1 VKAHE
6 RGGPRAPAGSP
17 RRHDAAR
24 SGASRADG
32 GDEVH
37 STAST
42 PLLLRRREVLAAL
55 GATLGAAVLPAL
67 PGCGDR
73 GTAPSF
79 LTAGEQ
85 AILASL
91 VDRVLPPNDEPGAR
105 ALGAADYVDRLLSA
119 FDGAGEPSIY
129 AGGPFSG
136 RNPYP
141 DDADGTA
148 SSRFPRDDFARF
160 LPLSRLQEIRW
171 RAELFGTAAVPGAD
185 VNDAILGPRR
195 GLRDIYREGLA
206 RTDEV
211 SIAEAGA
218 PFADLPTEEQ
228 DRIFEIL
235 ERTFL
240 PEPRH
245 AGTFLDLLIGHTLE
259 ACFAPPAYGGNRD
272 AAGWAMIGLEGDVQ
286 PLGFSIYSR
295 AIDGYVERPDHPMS
309 TPNPDE
315 IGPDGQLR
323 PRPLSAEGER
333 IQANILTLANLT
345 STD

>member
-1 VKAHE
+1 MNRKAAGE
-6 RGGPRAPAGSP
+6 PRATSSEEPAP
-17 RRHDAAR
+17 RGVAR
-24 SGASRADG
+24 SAGASSHDG
-32 GDEVH
+32 
-37 STAST
+37 TASAT
-42 PLLLRRREVLAAL
+42 PLLLKRREVLAAL

-73 GTAPSF
+73 STAPSF
-79 LTAGEQ
+79 LAAEERAT
-85 AILASL
+85 LAAL
-91 VDRVLPPNDEPGAR
+91 VDRVLPPDDEPGAR

-119 FDGAGEPSIY
+119 FDWAGTPAIY

-136 RNPYP
+136 RTPYP
-141 DDADGTA
+141 DDANGTP
-148 SSRFPRDDFARF
+148 SSDFPPDSFRSF

-171 RAELFGTAAVPGAD
+171 RAELYGTAAVPGAD
-185 VNDAILGPRR
+185 VNDALLGPRR

-206 RTDEV
+206 RVDEV
-211 SIAEAGA
+211 AIADAGA
-218 PFADLPTEEQ
+218 RFSELSAEEQ
-228 DRIFEIL
+228 DRLFEVL

-245 AGTFLDLLIGHTLE
+245 AGTFLDILIGHTLE

-272 AAGWAMIGLEGDVQ
+272 AAGWTMIRLEGDVQ

-295 AIDGYVERPDHPMS
+295 AIDGYVERPEHPMS

-315 IGPDGQLR
+315 IGPDGSLQ